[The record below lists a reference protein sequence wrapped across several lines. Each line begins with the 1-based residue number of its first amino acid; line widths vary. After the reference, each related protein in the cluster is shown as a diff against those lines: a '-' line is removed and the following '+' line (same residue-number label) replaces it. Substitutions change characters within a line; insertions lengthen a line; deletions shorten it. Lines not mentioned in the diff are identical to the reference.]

1 MIIRHPRVKCTCN
14 YTEKKLILQV
24 LENIIYLECTI
35 KKEHIDDA
43 YYIFLSVVFCV
54 AVCQLIA
61 VCAWA
66 VIRLFPRQTFV
77 TAIASLA
84 FHGAQEMYA
93 KLFLLPRL
101 IADTLTVANKAESIG
116 LFIS

>member
-1 MIIRHPRVKCTCN
+1 
-14 YTEKKLILQV
+14 
-24 LENIIYLECTI
+24 
-35 KKEHIDDA
+35 
-43 YYIFLSVVFCV
+43 VVFCV

-66 VIRLFPRQTFV
+66 VIRLFRRQTFV
-77 TAIASLA
+77 TAIASLS

-93 KLFLLPRL
+93 KLLLLPRL